1 MSWTTTP
8 MDAKIAAAAGSLAFS
23 TELQHWI
30 APVLHVEAGALLG
43 AAVAT
48 ARIAAR
54 VKTLENMLVREAGS
68 SELLLTVRWGLCRLL
83 LVLLCVFPCVSHA
96 LREFCTPN
104 GDYTVYWRPNRKNNL
119 TCSYPPFPAKRDLYQ
134 ESDQSAR

>member
-1 MSWTTTP
+1 MRPTRASMSWTTTP

-54 VKTLENMLVREAGS
+54 VKTLENMVEMR
-68 SELLLTVRWGLCRLL
+68 VVVNVW
-83 LVLLCVFPCVSHA
+83 
-96 LREFCTPN
+96 
-104 GDYTVYWRPNRKNNL
+104 
-119 TCSYPPFPAKRDLYQ
+119 
-134 ESDQSAR
+134 